1 MQDKMD
7 NMEKALAQKDARGNA
22 APAVR
27 GRCRGG
33 RGGANRGRNG
43 GYGNNSY
50 GGNSGNNNMSNANR
64 KKLDVI
70 CLKYN
75 QPGGCSRASC
85 NFFHLCKK
93 MLPTGLCGQQHP
105 MAECPN

>member
-7 NMEKALAQKDARGNA
+7 KMEKALAQKDARGNA
-22 APAVR
+22 VPAVR

-33 RGGANRGRNG
+33 RGGVNCGRNG

-50 GGNSGNNNMSNANR
+50 GGNSGNNNMSDVDR

-70 CLKYN
+70 CWKYN

-85 NFFHLCKK
+85 IFFHLCKN

-105 MAECPN
+105 MPECPN